1 MERGLKRKDFGGG
14 YQQNYPYHLTKKVYF
29 TPINSTPPLTQSELE
44 GVVIDYLTCNPDMKI
59 DSLTLLRNIQNCYR
73 SNDNSIY
80 VFKTFSINDIIR
92 DLYNHELIEIK
103 EINIGLNRAY
113 LITKIYEQSLKK
125 YKDENRESFSIKYNM
140 DKYTETSKRI
150 ATNYLCGQ
158 LPDITKTDYLFHSMY
173 STNDN
178 NISDLTGINNCN
190 FKSESKL
197 LGKKT
202 VSPYI
207 IDDSEEKYKNELMEM
222 VKQDSLL
229 DSKTKDVK
237 DIEDT
242 LNDLL
247 YRPSAKALLKSDNYQ
262 EQADV
267 LKQSL
272 QTYNYN
278 TDYSKVMEKIK
289 NKYGSSLVRPFC
301 EYGTRQECA
310 KHSKVECKKVHFK
323 PIIKPHTDVS
333 QGDCS
338 YLDTCRHMDIC
349 KFVHYQIE
357 DNDLIPSN
365 RKDLILSGDSGNKIL
380 PSQWINCDIR
390 NFDCSILGKFDVIM
404 ADPPWDIHM
413 DLPYGTLRD
422 EEMKNLPVRKLQDDG
437 VIFLWVTGRS
447 TELARE
453 CLELWGYTRKEEL
466 VWIKTNQLQR
476 LIRTGRTGHW
486 LNHSKEHCLIGI
498 KGNPKLNTNLDCDVL
513 VSEVRETSRK
523 PDEIYELIERMKPG
537 GRKLELFARAHN
549 RRQGWISLGN
559 QLPGVYFVEKEIIQR
574 FNETYPNDKLDEE
587 TMEKNKKMSTI
598 IKEIE
603 NKDDKDND
611 ADNMNNL
618 NNNEDKE
625 IIQEQE
631 YEDKDSLSSQD
642 NQY

>member
-1 MERGLKRKDFGGG
+1 MDRGLKRKDFGGG
-14 YQQNYPYHLTKKVYF
+14 YLQNFPYHSNKKLYF
-29 TPINSTPPLTQSELE
+29 TPVNTTPPLTQSEFE
-44 GVVIDYLTCNPDMKI
+44 GIVIDYLTCNPDMKI
-59 DSLTLLRNIQNCYR
+59 DSLTLQRNIQNCYR

-92 DLYNHELIEIK
+92 DLYNHELIEAQ
-103 EINIGLNRAY
+103 EIIIGLKRAY
-113 LITKIYEQSLKK
+113 LITKIDEQSLKK
-125 YKDENRESFSIKYNM
+125 YKADNIDSFSIKFNM
-140 DKYTETSKRI
+140 DKYAETSKKI
-150 ATNYLCGQ
+150 ASNYLIGN
-158 LPDITKTDYLFHSMY
+158 LPDLTKNEYLFHSMY
-173 STNDN
+173 STEEKENQ
-178 NISDLTGINNCN
+178 DLTGINNY
-190 FKSESKL
+190 KSEKKF
-197 LGKKT
+197 LGKKKENPFT
-202 VSPYI
+202 SDEP
-207 IDDSEEKYKNELMEM
+207 EEKYKNELMEM
-222 VKQDSLL
+222 LQQESISRAQ
-229 DSKTKDVK
+229 SKNAKE
-237 DIEDT
+237 IEEK
-242 LNDLL
+242 LNNLI
-247 YRPSAKALLKSDNYQ
+247 YRPSAKVLLTSDNYQ

-267 LKQSL
+267 LIQSI
-272 QTYNYN
+272 QGSNYN

-289 NKYGSSLVRPFC
+289 KKYGSSLVRPFC

-310 KHSKVECKKVHFK
+310 KHSKTECDKVHFK

-357 DNDLIPSN
+357 DNDMIPTN
-365 RKDLILSGDSGNKIL
+365 RKELILSGDTGNKIL

-422 EEMKNLPVRKLQDDG
+422 DEMKNLPVRKLQDDG
-437 VIFLWVTGRS
+437 VIFLWVTGRA

-498 KGNPKLNTNLDCDVL
+498 KGNPKLNRNLDCDVL

-574 FNETYPNDKLDEE
+574 FNETYPNDKLDEA
-587 TMEKNKKMSTI
+587 TMEKNKIMSTVV
-598 IKEIE
+598 KEIE
-603 NKDDKDND
+603 NKEKGNEEKE
-611 ADNMNNL
+611 
-618 NNNEDKE
+618 NNNSNNFDEDKNLKT
-625 IIQEQE
+625 QVE
-631 YEDKDSLSSQD
+631 Y
-642 NQY
+642 

>member
-1 MERGLKRKDFGGG
+1 MDRGLKRKDFGGG
-14 YQQNYPYHLTKKVYF
+14 YLQNFPYHSNKKLYF
-29 TPINSTPPLTQSELE
+29 TPVNTTPPLTQSEFE
-44 GVVIDYLTCNPDMKI
+44 GIVIDYLTCNSDMKI

-73 SNDNSIY
+73 ANDNSIY

-92 DLYNHELIEIK
+92 DLYSHELIEAQ
-103 EINIGLNRAY
+103 EILIGLKRAY
-113 LITKIYEQSLKK
+113 LITKIDEQNLKK
-125 YKDENRESFSIKYNM
+125 YKADNIDSFSIKFNM
-140 DKYTETSKRI
+140 EKYAETSKKI
-150 ATNYLCGQ
+150 ASNYLCGN
-158 LPDITKTDYLFHSMY
+158 LPDLTKNEYLFHSMY
-173 STNDN
+173 STEEKETQ
-178 NISDLTGINNCN
+178 DLTAINNY
-190 FKSESKL
+190 KSEKKF
-197 LGKKT
+197 LGKKKENPFS
-202 VSPYI
+202 VDEP
-207 IDDSEEKYKNELMEM
+207 EEKYKNELMEM
-222 VKQDSLL
+222 LQQESISRAQ
-229 DSKTKDVK
+229 SKNAKE
-237 DIEDT
+237 IEEK
-242 LNDLL
+242 LNNLI
-247 YRPSAKALLKSDNYQ
+247 YRPSAKVLLTSDNYQ

-267 LKQSL
+267 LKQSI
-272 QTYNYN
+272 QGSNYN

-289 NKYGSSLVRPFC
+289 KKYGSSLVRPFC

-310 KHSKVECKKVHFK
+310 KHTKAECDKVHFK

-357 DNDLIPSN
+357 DNDMIPTN
-365 RKDLILSGDSGNKIL
+365 RKELILSGDTGNKIL

-422 EEMKNLPVRKLQDDG
+422 DEMKNLPVRKLQDDG
-437 VIFLWVTGRS
+437 VIFLWVTGRA

-498 KGNPKLNTNLDCDVL
+498 KGNPKLNRNLDCDVL

-574 FNETYPNDKLDEE
+574 FNETYPNDKLDEA
-587 TMEKNKKMSTI
+587 TMEKNKIMSTVV
-598 IKEIE
+598 KEIE
-603 NKDDKDND
+603 NKEKGND
-611 ADNMNNL
+611 EKE
-618 NNNEDKE
+618 NNNNNNFDEEKNIKD
-625 IIQEQE
+625 QGE
-631 YEDKDSLSSQD
+631 Y
-642 NQY
+642 

>member
-1 MERGLKRKDFGGG
+1 MDRGLKRKDFGGG
-14 YQQNYPYHLTKKVYF
+14 YLQNFPYHSNKKLYF
-29 TPINSTPPLTQSELE
+29 TPINTTPPLTQSEFE
-44 GVVIDYLTCNPDMKI
+44 GIVIDYLTCNSDMKI

-73 SNDNSIY
+73 ANDNSIY

-92 DLYNHELIEIK
+92 DLYNHELIEAQ
-103 EINIGLNRAY
+103 EILIGLKRAY
-113 LITKIYEQSLKK
+113 LITKIDEQNLKK
-125 YKDENRESFSIKYNM
+125 YKADNIDSFSIKFNM
-140 DKYTETSKRI
+140 EKYAETSKKI
-150 ATNYLCGQ
+150 ASNYLYGN
-158 LPDITKTDYLFHSMY
+158 LPDLSKNEYLFHSMY
-173 STNDN
+173 STEEKEAQ
-178 NISDLTGINNCN
+178 DLTAINNY
-190 FKSESKL
+190 KSEKKF
-197 LGKKT
+197 LGKKKENPFS
-202 VSPYI
+202 VDEP
-207 IDDSEEKYKNELMEM
+207 EEKYKNELMEM
-222 VKQDSLL
+222 LQQESISRAQ
-229 DSKTKDVK
+229 SKNAKE
-237 DIEDT
+237 IEEK
-242 LNDLL
+242 LNNLI
-247 YRPSAKALLKSDNYQ
+247 YRPSAKVLLTSDNYQ

-267 LKQSL
+267 LKQSI
-272 QTYNYN
+272 QGSNYN

-289 NKYGSSLVRPFC
+289 KKYGSSLVRPFC

-310 KHSKVECKKVHFK
+310 KHTKAECDKVHFK

-357 DNDLIPSN
+357 DNDMIPTN
-365 RKDLILSGDSGNKIL
+365 RKELILSGDTGNKIL

-422 EEMKNLPVRKLQDDG
+422 DEMKNLPVRKLQDDG
-437 VIFLWVTGRS
+437 VIFLWVTGRA

-498 KGNPKLNTNLDCDVL
+498 KGNPKLNRNLDCDVL

-574 FNETYPNDKLDEE
+574 FNETYPNDKLDEA
-587 TMEKNKKMSTI
+587 TMEKNKIMSTVV
-598 IKEIE
+598 KEIE
-603 NKDDKDND
+603 NKEKGND
-611 ADNMNNL
+611 EKE
-618 NNNEDKE
+618 NNNNNNFDEEKNIKD
-625 IIQEQE
+625 QGE
-631 YEDKDSLSSQD
+631 Y
-642 NQY
+642 

>member
-1 MERGLKRKDFGGG
+1 MDRGLKRKDFGGG
-14 YQQNYPYHLTKKVYF
+14 YLQNFPYHSNKKLYF
-29 TPINSTPPLTQSELE
+29 TPINTTPPLTQSEFE
-44 GVVIDYLTCNPDMKI
+44 GIVIDYLTCNSDMKI

-73 SNDNSIY
+73 ANDNSIY

-92 DLYNHELIEIK
+92 DLYSHELIEAQ
-103 EINIGLNRAY
+103 EILIGLKRAY
-113 LITKIYEQSLKK
+113 LITKIDEQNLKK
-125 YKDENRESFSIKYNM
+125 YKADNIDSFSIKFNM
-140 DKYTETSKRI
+140 EKYAETSKKI
-150 ATNYLCGQ
+150 ASNYLCGN
-158 LPDITKTDYLFHSMY
+158 LPDLSKNEYLFHSMY
-173 STNDN
+173 STEEKEAQ
-178 NISDLTGINNCN
+178 DLTAINNY
-190 FKSESKL
+190 KSEKKF
-197 LGKKT
+197 LGKKKENPFS
-202 VSPYI
+202 VDEP
-207 IDDSEEKYKNELMEM
+207 EEKYKNELMEM
-222 VKQDSLL
+222 PQQESISRAQ
-229 DSKTKDVK
+229 SKNAKE
-237 DIEDT
+237 IEEK
-242 LNDLL
+242 LNNLI
-247 YRPSAKALLKSDNYQ
+247 YRPSAKVLLTSDNYQ

-267 LKQSL
+267 LKQSI
-272 QTYNYN
+272 QGSNYN

-289 NKYGSSLVRPFC
+289 KKYGSSLVRPFC

-310 KHSKVECKKVHFK
+310 KHTKAECDKVHFK

-357 DNDLIPSN
+357 DNDMIPTN
-365 RKDLILSGDSGNKIL
+365 RKELILSGDTGNKIL

-422 EEMKNLPVRKLQDDG
+422 DEMKNLPVRKLQDDG
-437 VIFLWVTGRS
+437 VIFLWVTGRA

-498 KGNPKLNTNLDCDVL
+498 KGNPKLNRNLDCDVL

-574 FNETYPNDKLDEE
+574 FNETYPNDKLDEA
-587 TMEKNKKMSTI
+587 TMEKNKIMSTVV
-598 IKEIE
+598 KEIE
-603 NKDDKDND
+603 NKEKGND
-611 ADNMNNL
+611 EKE
-618 NNNEDKE
+618 NNNNNNFDEEKNIKD
-625 IIQEQE
+625 QGE
-631 YEDKDSLSSQD
+631 Y
-642 NQY
+642 

>member
-1 MERGLKRKDFGGG
+1 MDIGLKRKDFGGG
-14 YQQNYPYHLTKKVYF
+14 YLQNYPYHSSNKIYF
-29 TPINSTPPLTQSELE
+29 TPVNTIPPLTQSEFKGL
-44 GVVIDYLTCNPDMKI
+44 VIDYLTCNPDMKI
-59 DSLTLLRNIQNCYR
+59 DSLTLKRNIQNCYR
-73 SNDNSIY
+73 MNDNSIY

-92 DLYNHELIEIK
+92 ELYNNDLIEAK
-103 EINIGLNRAY
+103 EIYIGLKRAY
-113 LITKIYEQSLKK
+113 LITKIDEQNLKK
-125 YKDENRESFSIKYNM
+125 YKADNSDTFLIKSNM
-140 DKYTETSKRI
+140 DNYSEVSKKI
-150 ATNYLCGQ
+150 ANDYLNGT
-158 LPDITKTDYLFHSMY
+158 LPDLEENENLFHSMY
-173 STNDN
+173 SIDDKE
-178 NISDLTGINNCN
+178 IQDLVEINKY
-190 FKSESKL
+190 KSEKKF

-202 VSPYI
+202 ENSFI
-207 IDDSEEKYKNELMEM
+207 GDDPEEKYKNEIMEM
-222 VKQDSLL
+222 MEQDKFSN
-229 DSKTKDVK
+229 SQSNNVNNM
-237 DIEDT
+237 I
-242 LNDLL
+242 
-247 YRPSAKALLKSDNYQ
+247 YRPSAKVLLTSDNYH

-267 LKQSL
+267 LKQSI
-272 QTYNYN
+272 QTSNYN

-289 NKYGSSLVRPFC
+289 KKYGSSLVRPFC

-310 KHSKVECKKVHFK
+310 KHSKTECNKVHFK

-365 RKDLILSGDSGNKIL
+365 RKELILSGDTGNKIL

-390 NFDCSILGKFDVIM
+390 DFDCSILGKFDVIM

-422 EEMKNLPVRKLQDDG
+422 DELKNLPVKKLQDDG
-437 VIFLWVTGRS
+437 VIFLWVTGRAL
-447 TELARE
+447 ELGRD

-498 KGNPKLNTNLDCDVL
+498 KGNPKINKNLDCDVL

-559 QLPGVYFVEKEIIQR
+559 QLPGVYFVEEEIIRR
-574 FNETYPNDKLDEE
+574 FNETYPNDKLDKE
-587 TMEKNKKMSTI
+587 TMEKNKIMSTVV
-598 IKEIE
+598 KEIE
-603 NKDDKDND
+603 NKDKEKDNEQKE
-611 ADNMNNL
+611 NNIS
-618 NNNEDKE
+618 NNFNKE
-625 IIQEQE
+625 
-631 YEDKDSLSSQD
+631 
-642 NQY
+642 

>member
-1 MERGLKRKDFGGG
+1 MDRGLKRKDFGGG
-14 YQQNYPYHLTKKVYF
+14 YLQNFPYHSNKKLYF
-29 TPINSTPPLTQSELE
+29 TPINTTPPLTQSEFE
-44 GVVIDYLTCNPDMKI
+44 GIVIDYLTCNSDMKI

-92 DLYNHELIEIK
+92 DLYNHELIEAQ
-103 EINIGLNRAY
+103 EILIGLKRAY
-113 LITKIYEQSLKK
+113 LITKIDEQNLKK
-125 YKDENRESFSIKYNM
+125 YKADNIDSFSIKFNM
-140 DKYTETSKRI
+140 EKYAETSKKI
-150 ATNYLCGQ
+150 ASNYLCGN
-158 LPDITKTDYLFHSMY
+158 LPDLSKNEYLFHSMY
-173 STNDN
+173 STEEKEAQ
-178 NISDLTGINNCN
+178 DLTAINNY
-190 FKSESKL
+190 KSEKKF
-197 LGKKT
+197 LGKKKENPFS
-202 VSPYI
+202 VDEP
-207 IDDSEEKYKNELMEM
+207 EEKYKNELMEM
-222 VKQDSLL
+222 LQQESISRAQ
-229 DSKTKDVK
+229 SKNAKE
-237 DIEDT
+237 IEEK
-242 LNDLL
+242 LNNLI
-247 YRPSAKALLKSDNYQ
+247 YRPSAKVLLTSDNYQ

-267 LKQSL
+267 LKQSI
-272 QTYNYN
+272 QGSNYN

-289 NKYGSSLVRPFC
+289 KKYGSSLVRPFC

-310 KHSKVECKKVHFK
+310 KHTKAECDKVHFK

-357 DNDLIPSN
+357 DNDMIPTN
-365 RKDLILSGDSGNKIL
+365 RKELILSGDTGNKIL

-422 EEMKNLPVRKLQDDG
+422 DEMKNLPVRKLQDDG
-437 VIFLWVTGRS
+437 VIFLWVTGRA

-498 KGNPKLNTNLDCDVL
+498 KGNPKLNRNLDCDVL

-574 FNETYPNDKLDEE
+574 FNETYPNDKLDEA
-587 TMEKNKKMSTI
+587 TMEKNKIMSTVV
-598 IKEIE
+598 KEIE
-603 NKDDKDND
+603 NKEKGND
-611 ADNMNNL
+611 EKE
-618 NNNEDKE
+618 NNNNNNFDEEKNIKD
-625 IIQEQE
+625 QSE
-631 YEDKDSLSSQD
+631 Y
-642 NQY
+642 

>member
-1 MERGLKRKDFGGG
+1 MDRGLKRKDFGGG
-14 YQQNYPYHLTKKVYF
+14 YLQNFPYHSNKKLYF
-29 TPINSTPPLTQSELE
+29 TPINTTPPLTQSEFE
-44 GVVIDYLTCNPDMKI
+44 GIVIDYLTCNSDMKI

-92 DLYNHELIEIK
+92 DLYSHELIEAQ
-103 EINIGLNRAY
+103 EILIGLKRAY
-113 LITKIYEQSLKK
+113 LITKIDEQNLKK
-125 YKDENRESFSIKYNM
+125 YKADNIDSFSIKFNM
-140 DKYTETSKRI
+140 EKYAETSKKI
-150 ATNYLCGQ
+150 ASNYLCGN
-158 LPDITKTDYLFHSMY
+158 LPDLSKNEYLFHSMY
-173 STNDN
+173 STEEKEAQ
-178 NISDLTGINNCN
+178 DLTAINNY
-190 FKSESKL
+190 KSEKKF
-197 LGKKT
+197 LGKKKENPFS
-202 VSPYI
+202 VDEP
-207 IDDSEEKYKNELMEM
+207 EEKYKNELMEM
-222 VKQDSLL
+222 LQQESISRAQ
-229 DSKTKDVK
+229 SKNAKE
-237 DIEDT
+237 IEEK
-242 LNDLL
+242 LNNLI
-247 YRPSAKALLKSDNYQ
+247 YRPSAKVLLTSDNYQ

-267 LKQSL
+267 LKQSI
-272 QTYNYN
+272 QGSNYN

-289 NKYGSSLVRPFC
+289 KKYGSSLVRPFC

-310 KHSKVECKKVHFK
+310 KHTKAECDKVHFK

-357 DNDLIPSN
+357 DNDMIPTN
-365 RKDLILSGDSGNKIL
+365 RKELILSGDTGNKIL

-422 EEMKNLPVRKLQDDG
+422 DEMKNLPVRKLQDDG
-437 VIFLWVTGRS
+437 VIFLWVTGRA

-498 KGNPKLNTNLDCDVL
+498 KGNPKLNRNLDCDVL

-574 FNETYPNDKLDEE
+574 FNETYPNDKLDEA
-587 TMEKNKKMSTI
+587 TMEKNKIMSTVV
-598 IKEIE
+598 KEIE
-603 NKDDKDND
+603 NKEKGND
-611 ADNMNNL
+611 EKE
-618 NNNEDKE
+618 NNNNNNFDEEKNIKD
-625 IIQEQE
+625 QSE
-631 YEDKDSLSSQD
+631 Y
-642 NQY
+642 

>member
-1 MERGLKRKDFGGG
+1 MERLKRKDFGGG
-14 YQQNYPYHLTKKVYF
+14 YQQNFPCNSSKKVYF
-29 TPINSTPPLTQSELE
+29 TPLNPIPPLTQSEYE
-44 GVVIDYLTCNPDMKI
+44 GLVIDYLTCNPEMKI
-59 DSLTLLRNIQNCYR
+59 DSLTLQRNIQDNYKIY
-73 SNDNSIY
+73 DNSIY

-92 DLYNHELIEIK
+92 DLHNHDLIDIK
-103 EINIGLNRAY
+103 EINIGLKRAY
-113 LITKIYEQSLKK
+113 FIIKIHEQRLKK
-125 YKDENRESFSIKYNM
+125 YKADNLENFVIRNTIDIYNA
-140 DKYTETSKRI
+140 KSKQI
-150 ATNYLCGQ
+150 AINYLSGNFQ
-158 LPDITKTDYLFHSMY
+158 DSTINEYIFHSMY
-173 STNDN
+173 SNDDKD
-178 NISDLTGINNCN
+178 ISNLAGINNYKY
-190 FKSESKL
+190 KSEKKF

-202 VSPYI
+202 ENSFI
-207 IDDSEEKYKNELMEM
+207 ADDSEEKYKNELLEM
-222 VKQDSLL
+222 LHQDSISQPQ
-229 DSKTKDVK
+229 SKNVK
-237 DIEDT
+237 DIENK
-242 LNDLL
+242 LNDLI
-247 YRPSAKALLKSDNYQ
+247 YRPSAKVLLTSDNYQ

-267 LKQSL
+267 LKQSI
-272 QTYNYN
+272 QTSSYYN

-289 NKYGSSLVRPFC
+289 KKYGSSLVRPFC
-301 EYGTRQECA
+301 EHGTRQECA
-310 KHSKVECKKVHFK
+310 KHSKSECNKVHFK

-357 DNDLIPSN
+357 DNEYFPSN
-365 RKDLILSGDSGNKIL
+365 RKELVLSGDSGNQIL

-422 EEMKNLPVRKLQDDG
+422 DEMKNLPVRKLQDDG
-437 VIFLWVTGRS
+437 VIFLWVTGRA
-447 TELARE
+447 TELARD
-453 CLELWGYTRKEEL
+453 CLELWGYKRIEEL

-498 KGNPKLNTNLDCDVL
+498 KGNPKLNRNLDCDVI

-587 TMEKNKKMSTI
+587 TMEKNKIMSTVV
-598 IKEIE
+598 KEI
-603 NKDDKDND
+603 DNV
-611 ADNMNNL
+611 
-618 NNNEDKE
+618 DKE
-625 IIQEQE
+625 KENDNEIQTEE
-631 YEDKDSLSSQD
+631 NIKIV
-642 NQY
+642 

>member
-1 MERGLKRKDFGGG
+1 MERLKRKDFGGG
-14 YQQNYPYHLTKKVYF
+14 YQQNFPCSSSKKVYF
-29 TPINSTPPLTQSELE
+29 TPLNPIPPLTQSEYE
-44 GVVIDYLTCNPDMKI
+44 GLVIDYLTCNPEMKI
-59 DSLTLLRNIQNCYR
+59 DSLTLQRNIIDNYKIY
-73 SNDNSIY
+73 DNSIY

-92 DLYNHELIEIK
+92 DLHNHDLIDIK
-103 EINIGLNRAY
+103 EINIGLKRAY
-113 LITKIYEQSLKK
+113 FIIKIHEQRLKK
-125 YKDENRESFSIKYNM
+125 YKADNLENFVIRNTIDIYNA
-140 DKYTETSKRI
+140 KSKQI
-150 ATNYLCGQ
+150 AINYLSGNFQ
-158 LPDITKTDYLFHSMY
+158 DSTINEYIFHSMY
-173 STNDN
+173 SNDDKD
-178 NISDLTGINNCN
+178 ISNLAGINNYKY
-190 FKSESKL
+190 KSEKKF

-202 VSPYI
+202 ENSYI
-207 IDDSEEKYKNELMEM
+207 ADDSEEKYKNELLEM
-222 VKQDSLL
+222 LHQDSISQPQ
-229 DSKTKDVK
+229 SKNVK
-237 DIEDT
+237 DIENK
-242 LNDLL
+242 LNDLI
-247 YRPSAKALLKSDNYQ
+247 YRPSAKVLLTSDNYQ

-267 LKQSL
+267 LKQSI
-272 QTYNYN
+272 QTSSYYN

-289 NKYGSSLVRPFC
+289 KKYGSSLVRPFC
-301 EYGTRQECA
+301 EHGTRQECA
-310 KHSKVECKKVHFK
+310 KHSKSECNKVHFK

-357 DNDLIPSN
+357 DNEYFPSN
-365 RKDLILSGDSGNKIL
+365 RKELVLSGDSGNQIL

-422 EEMKNLPVRKLQDDG
+422 DEMKNLPVRKLQDDG
-437 VIFLWVTGRS
+437 VIFLWVTGRA
-447 TELARE
+447 TELARD
-453 CLELWGYTRKEEL
+453 CLELWGYKRIEEL

-498 KGNPKLNTNLDCDVL
+498 KGNPKLNRNLDCDVI

-587 TMEKNKKMSTI
+587 TMEKNKIMSTVV
-598 IKEIE
+598 KEI
-603 NKDDKDND
+603 DNV
-611 ADNMNNL
+611 
-618 NNNEDKE
+618 DKE
-625 IIQEQE
+625 KENDNEIQTEE
-631 YEDKDSLSSQD
+631 NIKIV
-642 NQY
+642 

>member
-1 MERGLKRKDFGGG
+1 MDRGLKRKDFGGG
-14 YQQNYPYHLTKKVYF
+14 YLQNFPYHSNKKLYF
-29 TPINSTPPLTQSELE
+29 TPINTTPPLTQSEFE
-44 GVVIDYLTCNPDMKI
+44 GIVIDYLTCNSDMKI

-92 DLYNHELIEIK
+92 DLYNHELIEAQ
-103 EINIGLNRAY
+103 EILIGLKRAY
-113 LITKIYEQSLKK
+113 LITKIDEQNLKK
-125 YKDENRESFSIKYNM
+125 YKADNIDSFSIKFNM
-140 DKYTETSKRI
+140 EKYAETSKKI
-150 ATNYLCGQ
+150 ASNYLFGN
-158 LPDITKTDYLFHSMY
+158 LPDLSKNEYLFHSMY
-173 STNDN
+173 STEEKEAQ
-178 NISDLTGINNCN
+178 DLTAINNY
-190 FKSESKL
+190 KSEKKF
-197 LGKKT
+197 LGKKKENPFS
-202 VSPYI
+202 VDEP
-207 IDDSEEKYKNELMEM
+207 EEKYKNELMEM
-222 VKQDSLL
+222 LQQESISRAQ
-229 DSKTKDVK
+229 SKNAKE
-237 DIEDT
+237 IEEK
-242 LNDLL
+242 LNNLI
-247 YRPSAKALLKSDNYQ
+247 YRPSAKVLLTSDNYQ

-267 LKQSL
+267 LKQSI
-272 QTYNYN
+272 QGSNYN

-289 NKYGSSLVRPFC
+289 KKYGSSLVRPFC

-310 KHSKVECKKVHFK
+310 KHTKAECDKVHFK

-357 DNDLIPSN
+357 DNDMIPTN
-365 RKDLILSGDSGNKIL
+365 RKELILSGDTGNKIL

-422 EEMKNLPVRKLQDDG
+422 DEMKNLPVRKLQDDG
-437 VIFLWVTGRS
+437 VIFLWVTGRA

-498 KGNPKLNTNLDCDVL
+498 KGNPKLNRNLDCDVL

-574 FNETYPNDKLDEE
+574 FNETYPNDKLDEA
-587 TMEKNKKMSTI
+587 TMEKNKIMSTVV
-598 IKEIE
+598 KEIE
-603 NKDDKDND
+603 NKEKGND
-611 ADNMNNL
+611 EKE
-618 NNNEDKE
+618 NNN
-625 IIQEQE
+625 
-631 YEDKDSLSSQD
+631 
-642 NQY
+642 NNN

>member
-1 MERGLKRKDFGGG
+1 MDRGLKRKDFGGG
-14 YQQNYPYHLTKKVYF
+14 YLQNFPYHSNKKLYF
-29 TPINSTPPLTQSELE
+29 TPVNTTPPLTQPEFE
-44 GVVIDYLTCNPDMKI
+44 GIVIDYLTCNSDMKI

-73 SNDNSIY
+73 ANDNSIY

-92 DLYNHELIEIK
+92 DLYSHELIEAQ
-103 EINIGLNRAY
+103 EILIGLKRAY
-113 LITKIYEQSLKK
+113 LITKIDEQSLKK
-125 YKDENRESFSIKYNM
+125 YKADNIDSFSIKFNM
-140 DKYTETSKRI
+140 DKYAETSKKI
-150 ATNYLCGQ
+150 ASNYLCGN
-158 LPDITKTDYLFHSMY
+158 LPDLTKNEYLFHSMY
-173 STNDN
+173 STEEKETQ
-178 NISDLTGINNCN
+178 DLTAINNY
-190 FKSESKL
+190 KSEKKF
-197 LGKKT
+197 LGKKKENPFS
-202 VSPYI
+202 VDEP
-207 IDDSEEKYKNELMEM
+207 EEKYKNELMEM
-222 VKQDSLL
+222 LQQESISRAQ
-229 DSKTKDVK
+229 SKNAKE
-237 DIEDT
+237 IEEK
-242 LNDLL
+242 LNNLI
-247 YRPSAKALLKSDNYQ
+247 YRPSAKVLLTSDNYQ

-267 LKQSL
+267 LKQSI
-272 QTYNYN
+272 QGSNYN

-289 NKYGSSLVRPFC
+289 KKYGSSLVRPFC

-310 KHSKVECKKVHFK
+310 KHTKAECDKVHFK

-357 DNDLIPSN
+357 DNDMIPTN
-365 RKDLILSGDSGNKIL
+365 RKELILSGDTGNKIL

-422 EEMKNLPVRKLQDDG
+422 DEMKNLPVRKLQDDG
-437 VIFLWVTGRS
+437 VIFLWVTGRA

-498 KGNPKLNTNLDCDVL
+498 KGNPKLNRNLDCDVL

-574 FNETYPNDKLDEE
+574 FNETYPNDKLDEA
-587 TMEKNKKMSTI
+587 TMEKNKIMSTVV
-598 IKEIE
+598 KEIE
-603 NKDDKDND
+603 NKEKGND
-611 ADNMNNL
+611 EKE
-618 NNNEDKE
+618 NNNNNNFDEEKNIKD
-625 IIQEQE
+625 QGE
-631 YEDKDSLSSQD
+631 Y
-642 NQY
+642 

>member
-1 MERGLKRKDFGGG
+1 MDRGLKRKDFGGG
-14 YQQNYPYHLTKKVYF
+14 YLQNFPYHSNKKLYF
-29 TPINSTPPLTQSELE
+29 TPVNTTPPLTQSEFE
-44 GVVIDYLTCNPDMKI
+44 GIVIDYLTCNSDMKI

-73 SNDNSIY
+73 ANDNSIY

-92 DLYNHELIEIK
+92 DLYSHELIEAQ
-103 EINIGLNRAY
+103 EILIGLKRAY
-113 LITKIYEQSLKK
+113 LITKIDEQSLKK
-125 YKDENRESFSIKYNM
+125 YKADNIDSFSIKFNM
-140 DKYTETSKRI
+140 DKYAETSKKI
-150 ATNYLCGQ
+150 ASNYLCGN
-158 LPDITKTDYLFHSMY
+158 LPDLTKNEYLFHSMY
-173 STNDN
+173 STEEKETQ
-178 NISDLTGINNCN
+178 DLTAINNY
-190 FKSESKL
+190 KSEKKF
-197 LGKKT
+197 LGKKKENPFS
-202 VSPYI
+202 VDEP
-207 IDDSEEKYKNELMEM
+207 EEKYKNELMEM
-222 VKQDSLL
+222 LQQESISRAQ
-229 DSKTKDVK
+229 SKNAKE
-237 DIEDT
+237 IEEK
-242 LNDLL
+242 LNNLI
-247 YRPSAKALLKSDNYQ
+247 YRPSAKVLLTSDNYQ

-267 LKQSL
+267 LKQSI
-272 QTYNYN
+272 QGSNYN

-289 NKYGSSLVRPFC
+289 KKYGSSLVRPFC

-310 KHSKVECKKVHFK
+310 KHTKAECDKVHFK

-357 DNDLIPSN
+357 DNDMIPTN
-365 RKDLILSGDSGNKIL
+365 RKELILSGDTGNKIL

-422 EEMKNLPVRKLQDDG
+422 DEMKNLPVRKLQDDG
-437 VIFLWVTGRS
+437 VIFLWVTGRA

-498 KGNPKLNTNLDCDVL
+498 KGNPKLNRNLDCDVL

-574 FNETYPNDKLDEE
+574 FNETYPNDKLDEA
-587 TMEKNKKMSTI
+587 TMEKNKIMSTVV
-598 IKEIE
+598 KEIE
-603 NKDDKDND
+603 NKEKGND
-611 ADNMNNL
+611 EKE
-618 NNNEDKE
+618 NNNNNNFDEEKNIKD
-625 IIQEQE
+625 QSE
-631 YEDKDSLSSQD
+631 Y
-642 NQY
+642 

>member
-1 MERGLKRKDFGGG
+1 MDIGLKRKDFGGG
-14 YQQNYPYHLTKKVYF
+14 YLQNYPYHSSNKIYF
-29 TPINSTPPLTQSELE
+29 TPVNTIPPLTQSEFKGL
-44 GVVIDYLTCNPDMKI
+44 VIDYLTCNPDMKI
-59 DSLTLLRNIQNCYR
+59 DSLTLKRNIQNCYR
-73 SNDNSIY
+73 MNDNSIY

-92 DLYNHELIEIK
+92 ELYNNDLIEAK
-103 EINIGLNRAY
+103 EIYIGLKRAY
-113 LITKIYEQSLKK
+113 LITKIDEQNLKK
-125 YKDENRESFSIKYNM
+125 YKADNSDTFLIKSNM
-140 DKYTETSKRI
+140 DNYSEVSKKI
-150 ATNYLCGQ
+150 ANDYLNGT
-158 LPDITKTDYLFHSMY
+158 LPDLEENENLFHSMY
-173 STNDN
+173 SIDDKE
-178 NISDLTGINNCN
+178 IQDLVEINKY
-190 FKSESKL
+190 KSEKKF

-202 VSPYI
+202 ENSFI
-207 IDDSEEKYKNELMEM
+207 GDDPEEKYKNEIMEM
-222 VKQDSLL
+222 MEQDKFSN
-229 DSKTKDVK
+229 SQSNNVNNM
-237 DIEDT
+237 I
-242 LNDLL
+242 
-247 YRPSAKALLKSDNYQ
+247 YRPSAKVLLTSDNYH

-267 LKQSL
+267 LKQSI
-272 QTYNYN
+272 QTSNYN

-289 NKYGSSLVRPFC
+289 KKYGSSLVRPFC

-310 KHSKVECKKVHFK
+310 KHSKTECNKVHFK

-365 RKDLILSGDSGNKIL
+365 RKELILSGDTGNKIL

-390 NFDCSILGKFDVIM
+390 DFDCSILGKFDVIM
-404 ADPPWDIHM
+404 VDPPWEIHM
-413 DLPYGTLRD
+413 DLPYSTLRD
-422 EEMKNLPVRKLQDDG
+422 DEMKNLPVRKLQDDG
-437 VIFLWVTGRS
+437 VILLWVTGRA

-498 KGNPKLNTNLDCDVL
+498 KGNPKLNRNLDCDVL

-574 FNETYPNDKLDEE
+574 FNETYPNDKLDEA
-587 TMEKNKKMSTI
+587 TMEKNKIMSTVV
-598 IKEIE
+598 KEIE
-603 NKDDKDND
+603 NKEKGND
-611 ADNMNNL
+611 EKE
-618 NNNEDKE
+618 NNNNNNFDEEKNIKD
-625 IIQEQE
+625 QGE
-631 YEDKDSLSSQD
+631 Y
-642 NQY
+642 

>member
-1 MERGLKRKDFGGG
+1 MDFGLKRKDFGGG
-14 YQQNYPYHLTKKVYF
+14 YLQNYPYHSSNKLYF
-29 TPINSTPPLTQSELE
+29 TPVSTTPPLTQSEFKGL
-44 GVVIDYLTCNPDMKI
+44 VIDYLTCNPDMKI
-59 DSLTLLRNIQNCYR
+59 DSLTLKRNIQNCYR
-73 SNDNSIY
+73 MNDNSIY
-80 VFKTFSINDIIR
+80 VFKTFSINDVIR
-92 DLYNHELIEIK
+92 ELYNNDLIEAK
-103 EINIGLNRAY
+103 EINIGLKRAY
-113 LITKIYEQSLKK
+113 LITKIDERNLKK
-125 YKDENRESFSIKYNM
+125 YKADNNETFLIKYNM
-140 DKYTETSKRI
+140 DKYSEVSKKI
-150 ATNYLCGQ
+150 AMDYLNGN
-158 LPDITKTDYLFHSMY
+158 LPDLEKKENLFHSIY
-173 STNDN
+173 SIDEKELQ
-178 NISDLTGINNCN
+178 DLVEINKY
-190 FKSESKL
+190 KSEKKF

-202 VSPYI
+202 ENSFIEDEP
-207 IDDSEEKYKNELMEM
+207 EEKYKTELMEFL
-222 VKQDSLL
+222 KQDSFSNSQ
-229 DSKTKDVK
+229 SKNVK
-237 DIEDT
+237 DFEEN
-242 LNDLL
+242 LNNLI
-247 YRPSAKALLKSDNYQ
+247 YRPSAKVLLTSDNYH

-267 LKQSL
+267 LKQSI
-272 QTYNYN
+272 QTSNYN

-289 NKYGSSLVRPFC
+289 KKYGSSLVRPFC

-310 KHSKVECKKVHFK
+310 KHSKTECNKVHFK
-323 PIIKPHTDVS
+323 PIIKPHTDVT

-365 RKDLILSGDSGNKIL
+365 RKELILSGDTGNQIL

-422 EEMKNLPVRKLQDDG
+422 DEMKNLPVRKLQDDG
-437 VIFLWVTGRS
+437 VIFLWVTGRAL
-447 TELARE
+447 ELGRD

-498 KGNPKLNTNLDCDVL
+498 KGNPKINKNLDCDVL

-559 QLPGVYFVEKEIIQR
+559 QLPGVYFVEEEIIRR
-574 FNETYPNDKLDEE
+574 FNETYPNDKLDKE
-587 TMEKNKKMSTI
+587 TMEKNKIMSTAV
-598 IKEIE
+598 KEIE
-603 NKDDKDND
+603 NKDKDKDNEEKE
-611 ADNMNNL
+611 NN
-618 NNNEDKE
+618 
-625 IIQEQE
+625 II
-631 YEDKDSLSSQD
+631 
-642 NQY
+642 

>member
-1 MERGLKRKDFGGG
+1 MDIGLKRKDFGGG
-14 YQQNYPYHLTKKVYF
+14 YLQNYPYHSSNKIYF
-29 TPINSTPPLTQSELE
+29 TPVNTIPPLTQSEFKGL
-44 GVVIDYLTCNPDMKI
+44 VIDYLTCNPDMKI
-59 DSLTLLRNIQNCYR
+59 DSLTLKRNIQNCYR
-73 SNDNSIY
+73 MNDNSIY

-92 DLYNHELIEIK
+92 ELYNNDLIEAK
-103 EINIGLNRAY
+103 EIYIGLKRAY
-113 LITKIYEQSLKK
+113 LITKIDEQNLKK
-125 YKDENRESFSIKYNM
+125 YKADNSDTFLIKSNM
-140 DKYTETSKRI
+140 DNYSEVSKKI
-150 ATNYLCGQ
+150 ANDYLNGT
-158 LPDITKTDYLFHSMY
+158 LPDLEENENLFHSMY
-173 STNDN
+173 SIDDKE
-178 NISDLTGINNCN
+178 IQDLVEINKY
-190 FKSESKL
+190 KSEKKF

-202 VSPYI
+202 ENSFI
-207 IDDSEEKYKNELMEM
+207 GDDPEEKYKNEIMEM
-222 VKQDSLL
+222 MEQDKFSN
-229 DSKTKDVK
+229 SQSNNVNNM
-237 DIEDT
+237 I
-242 LNDLL
+242 
-247 YRPSAKALLKSDNYQ
+247 YRPSAKVLLTSDNYH

-267 LKQSL
+267 LKKSI
-272 QTYNYN
+272 QTSNYN

-289 NKYGSSLVRPFC
+289 KKYGSSLVRPFC

-310 KHSKVECKKVHFK
+310 KHSKTECNKVHFK

-365 RKDLILSGDSGNKIL
+365 RKELILSGDTGNKIL

-390 NFDCSILGKFDVIM
+390 DFDCSILGKFDVIM

-422 EEMKNLPVRKLQDDG
+422 DELKNLPVKKLQDDG
-437 VIFLWVTGRS
+437 VIFLWVTGRAL
-447 TELARE
+447 ELGRD

-498 KGNPKLNTNLDCDVL
+498 KGNPKLNRNLDCDVL

-559 QLPGVYFVEKEIIQR
+559 QLPGVYFVEEEIIRR
-574 FNETYPNDKLDEE
+574 FNETYPNDKLDKE
-587 TMEKNKKMSTI
+587 TMEKNKIMSTVV
-598 IKEIE
+598 KEIE
-603 NKDDKDND
+603 NKDKEKDNEQKE
-611 ADNMNNL
+611 NNIS
-618 NNNEDKE
+618 NNFNKE
-625 IIQEQE
+625 
-631 YEDKDSLSSQD
+631 
-642 NQY
+642 